1 MPELTESTISAIFGG
16 LLLFGILIAWPAFT
30 TALAL
35 MRSERMLGKLYWQF
49 VVAVDTTR
57 GTREASS
64 EKATAKPRNSRL
76 RG

>member
-1 MPELTESTISAIFGG
+1 MADLTDSTLSVIFGG

-35 MRSERMLGKLYWQF
+35 MRSERLLQKLYWHF

-57 GTREASS
+57 RARER
-64 EKATAKPRNSRL
+64 KR
-76 RG
+76 